1 VLIDPVSLAVAGG
14 ALFYLAVIIV
24 SSIRDGRWYKEQ
36 QRRMQADRPSLPD
49 AAFLGSVAISEGE
62 GPLWLAVRRAVAE
75 SVGLP
80 YEAIYPENRLAD
92 LWRMQCI
99 GLGPDLLDLI
109 FRLERILGFKI
120 NRRSIDASFALWYG
134 QQGEF
139 REFAASC
146 VRAIASAAHDPPPP
160 RL

>member
-1 VLIDPVSLAVAGG
+1 VLIDPIYLAVDGG
-14 ALFYLAVIIV
+14 ALFFLAVMVV
-24 SSIRDGRWYKEQ
+24 SSIRDARWCKEQ
-36 QRRMQADRPSLPD
+36 RRRMQADRPSLPD

-80 YEAIYPENRLAD
+80 YAAIYPEDRLAD

-99 GLGPDLLDLI
+99 GLGPDLMDII
-109 FRLERILGFKI
+109 FRLELILGFKVS
-120 NRRSIDASFALWYG
+120 RRSVDASFALWYG
-134 QQGEF
+134 QECEF
-139 REFAASC
+139 REFASSC
-146 VRAIASAAHDPPPP
+146 VRAIASAAHDPPPL

>member
-1 VLIDPVSLAVAGG
+1 MLIDPVYLAVAGG
-14 ALFYLAVIIV
+14 ALFYLAAMIV

-36 QRRMQADRPSLPD
+36 RRRMQADRPSLPD
-49 AAFLGSVAISEGE
+49 AAFLGSVAIIEGE

-80 YEAIYPENRLAD
+80 YEAIYPEDRLAD

-99 GLGPDLLDLI
+99 GLGPDLLDII

-120 NRRSIDASFALWYG
+120 NRRSVDVSFPVWYG
-134 QQGEF
+134 QEGEF